1 MDRTERFY
9 KIDQLL
15 NASQSASMNKL
26 IDELE
31 VSRATIKRDLDYM
44 RDRFNAP
51 IVYDRSL
58 GGYRFDQKQPGAARY
73 SLPGLWFND
82 REIFALLSMHHLLTN
97 LGNSLLTPHIKPLLS
112 RLDKLLGSQTGTA
125 AEINQRIRILHVAYR
140 SERPEHFELVAS
152 ATLKRKRVQISY
164 RARSSDEITER
175 EISPQRLVHYRDNW
189 YLDGWC
195 HLRKGLRSFSIDCI
209 ESARLLEKNAKQ
221 VSEKSLHDELATSYG
236 IFSGKA
242 DKEAVLRFNPKQ
254 ARWVSGEQW
263 HSRQVGEFDGA
274 GNYTLK
280 IPYNNDNELIMDI
293 LKYGP
298 DVEVVSP
305 RSLRKRVIE
314 RLEEMAGIYK

>member
-15 NASQSASMNKL
+15 NSSQSASMNQL
-26 IDELE
+26 IEELE
-31 VSRATIKRDLDYM
+31 VSRATVKRDLEYM
-44 RDRFNAP
+44 RERFNAP
-51 IVYDRSL
+51 IVYDRGL
-58 GGYRFDQKQPGAARY
+58 EGYRFDLSLPGAERY

-82 REIFALLSMHHLLTN
+82 QEIFALLSMHHLLTN
-97 LGNSLLTPHIKPLLS
+97 LGNSLLTPHIEPLLS

-140 SERPEHFELVAS
+140 NEKPAHFELVAS
-152 ATLKRKRVQISY
+152 ATLKRKRLQISY
-164 RARSSDEITER
+164 RARSSDETTER

-195 HLRKGLRSFSIDCI
+195 HMRNGLRSFSIDCI
-209 ESARLLEKNAKQ
+209 ENAVLLDKKAKP

-236 IFSGKA
+236 IFSGRA
-242 DKEAVLRFNPKQ
+242 DKEAVLKFNQKQ
-254 ARWVSGEQW
+254 ARWVSGERW
-263 HSRQVGEFDGA
+263 HSKQVGEFDES
-274 GNYTLK
+274 GNYILK

-298 DVEVVSP
+298 DVEVISP
-305 RSLRKRVIE
+305 NALRKRVVA
-314 RLEEMAGIYK
+314 RLEAMADIYK